1 MLWMDEKSTIKQKL
15 LMMENL
21 QLLNDITTKQA
32 RTTSTWGIEV
42 GALNRR
48 SMLEILLYFTLV
60 IVL

>member
-1 MLWMDEKSTIKQKL
+1 
-15 LMMENL
+15 MMEKL

-42 GALNRR
+42 GVLNRR

-60 IVL
+60 LIL